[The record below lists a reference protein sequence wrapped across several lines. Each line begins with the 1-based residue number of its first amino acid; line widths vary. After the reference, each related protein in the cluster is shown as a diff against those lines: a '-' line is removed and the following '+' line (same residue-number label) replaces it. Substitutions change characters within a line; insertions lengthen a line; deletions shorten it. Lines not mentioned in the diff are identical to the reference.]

1 MMCIKQKKTIP
12 ALQGLGTLEKW
23 AAMKDEQ
30 SGEYVQLKM
39 CLPVKYPDILGRTL
53 HTEYVTCTQSACVHA
68 RT

>member
-53 HTEYVTCTQSACVHA
+53 HT
-68 RT
+68 